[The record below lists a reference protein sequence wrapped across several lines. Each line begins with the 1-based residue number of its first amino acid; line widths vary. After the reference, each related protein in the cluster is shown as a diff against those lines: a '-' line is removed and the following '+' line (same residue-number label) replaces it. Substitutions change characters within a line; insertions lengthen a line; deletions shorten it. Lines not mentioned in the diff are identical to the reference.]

1 MMCVVCHHLKSRK
14 TKNDTERQAKLH
26 TADAK

>member
-1 MMCVVCHHLKSRK
+1 MMCVVCHHLKSLK

>member
-1 MMCVVCHHLKSRK
+1 MMCVVCHHLKSWK

>member
-1 MMCVVCHHLKSRK
+1 MMCVVCHYLKFRK

>member
-14 TKNDTERQAKLH
+14 TKNDAERQAKLH

>member
-1 MMCVVCHHLKSRK
+1 MKCVVCHHLNSRK